1 MQRERDVLRASQPQQ
16 LAEVPSDVPTLQQ
29 GLVAAQKAIEA
40 AYQNSNV
47 DDYEAA
53 SARHA
58 QLAAALARAMRQ
70 RPRC

>member
-1 MQRERDVLRASQPQQ
+1 M
-16 LAEVPSDVPTLQQ
+16 T
-29 GLVAAQKAIEA
+29 AQKAIEA